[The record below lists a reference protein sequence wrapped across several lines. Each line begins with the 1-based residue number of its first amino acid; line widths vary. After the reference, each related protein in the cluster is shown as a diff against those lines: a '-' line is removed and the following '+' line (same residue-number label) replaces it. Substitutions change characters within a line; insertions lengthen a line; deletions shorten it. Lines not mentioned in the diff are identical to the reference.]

1 MWSYSGSCDV
11 MLVRNTWL
19 IIKHS
24 WQVKSTLWEVSG
36 GRDFRWGGQD
46 FIWLYWPQFFD
57 VEQDVNPAE
66 YLSQSC
72 HWVPDHELLSNI
84 CQLTLVSS
92 QHFRGEGG
100 KKKKEK
106 RWYILKKE
114 NNEGQTSERSTYWL
128 CLDSQFRPDHTRQ
141 TDLCHQTFEWWLVST
156 SLFFFFR
163 PIGFALLCYRI
174 SVIELKLLHI
184 ANQYRLFQL

>member
-11 MLVRNTWL
+11 MLIRNTWL

-57 VEQDVNPAE
+57 VGQDVNPAE

-92 QHFRGEGG
+92 QHFRGERGGG
-100 KKKKEK
+100 KKGKKRDDTFWRK
-106 RWYILKKE
+106 KIMKDKLVKDQLTDYVWIL
-114 NNEGQTSERSTYWL
+114 N
-128 CLDSQFRPDHTRQ
+128 LDLTIQGKLIYVIKHLNG
-141 TDLCHQTFEWWLVST
+141 DLYLPACSFSGPL
-156 SLFFFFR
+156 
-163 PIGFALLCYRI
+163 ALLFCATEYQ
-174 SVIELKLLHI
+174 LL
-184 ANQYRLFQL
+184 N